1 MQEDAHISNLNIDG
15 KNTAL
20 FSVFDGHGGKAVAK
34 FAAKHMPYWLVRME
48 AYNRQEYGIAIAESY
63 YKMDELLDSEE
74 GQAEL
79 KSLVGGTKAP
89 KRDAGGLFA
98 DIEAKLHPSKDKEG
112 ANLGTITESTAAT
125 TAEQATAAASP
136 AEKHAKLRRS
146 DSTEE
151 FRKSAL
157 QRHSVIV
164 PTSQGSIELESR
176 DTLVLPKDHQFPSAS
191 ESDDGSDGDLDP
203 HSATGMGC
211 TAVSVLIHNNKVTVA
226 NTGDSRCVMSRRG
239 EAVPLTLDHK
249 PIIYEEAQRI
259 IRAGGFVRD
268 NRVNG
273 ALNVSRTL
281 GDLDFKRNVD
291 LPHTEQ
297 MVVATPDITDLELRE
312 GDEFLILACDGIWD
326 VMSNQEAV
334 DFARK
339 RIRQGQSLKSI
350 CEQMCDFCLAPDLK
364 GMCRG
369 ADNMSVILVLFRKH
383 ADLESFWYKLW
394 SNFTCMFKK
403 EGK

>member
-1 MQEDAHISNLNIDG
+1 LQEDAHISTLNIDG

-34 FAAKHMPYWLVRME
+34 FTAKHMPYWLVRME
-48 AYNRQEYGIAIAESY
+48 AYARQEFGIAIAESY

-79 KSLVGGTKAP
+79 KSLVGATQAP

-98 DIEAKLHPSKDKEG
+98 DIEAKLDPSSEG
-112 ANLGTITESTAAT
+112 
-125 TAEQATAAASP
+125 TAAA
-136 AEKHAKLRRS
+136 AEEEDESAAAAAVRPSTLKKS
-146 DSTEE
+146 DSTDE

-157 QRHSVIV
+157 QRHSVIM
-164 PTSQGSIELESR
+164 PTAASMYDDECELESL
-176 DTLVLPKDHQFPSAS
+176 DSLVLPKEGLPPKAPVS
-191 ESDDGSDGDLDP
+191 ESDDGSESDLDP

-211 TAVSVLIHNNKVTVA
+211 TAVSVLIHNDKVTVA

-281 GDLDFKRNVD
+281 GDLDFKRNVE

-312 GDEFLILACDGIWD
+312 GNEFLIIACDGIWD

-369 ADNMSVILVLFRKH
+369 ADNMSVIIVLFRKH
-383 ADLESFWYKLW
+383 ADLESFWYKVW
-394 SNFTCMFKK
+394 SNLTSIFKK
-403 EGK
+403 GR

>member
-15 KNTAL
+15 KHTAL

-48 AYNRQEYGIAIAESY
+48 AYKRQEYGVAIAESY

-79 KSLVGGTKAP
+79 KSLVGATKAP

-98 DIEAKLHPSKDKEG
+98 DIEAKLHPEAKEK
-112 ANLGTITESTAAT
+112 NESTAA
-125 TAEQATAAASP
+125 AEKEEQGDDSDAAAPSKP
-136 AEKHAKLRRS
+136 ERMKRT
-146 DSTEE
+146 DSSEA

-157 QRHSVIV
+157 QRHSVIM
-164 PTSQGSIELESR
+164 PSMNTTDSELEKLDS
-176 DTLVLPKDHQFPSAS
+176 LILPKDHPLPVGAS
-191 ESDDGSDGDLDP
+191 ESDDGSESDLDP

-211 TAVSVLIHNNKVTVA
+211 TAVSVLIHHNKVTVA

-383 ADLESFWYKLW
+383 QDLESFWYRIW
-394 SNFTCMFKK
+394 SNFTGIFKK
-403 EGK
+403 DGK